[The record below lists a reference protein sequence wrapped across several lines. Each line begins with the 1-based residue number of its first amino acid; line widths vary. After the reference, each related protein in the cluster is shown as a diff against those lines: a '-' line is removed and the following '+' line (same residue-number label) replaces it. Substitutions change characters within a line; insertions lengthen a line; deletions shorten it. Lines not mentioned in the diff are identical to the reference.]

1 MSTPRAPTLETA
13 AKAGSAEHRRAPRRD
28 VSVAGL
34 LLHGRST
41 QAEPCTIR
49 DVSATGA
56 RVKLKSAQLLSR
68 PIYLLIAKTGAAFE
82 ADIAWCR
89 DAEIGLSFKARL
101 NLADPRSDIERTAA
115 RLWQAMPK
123 R

>member
-1 MSTPRAPTLETA
+1 MSQSPIQTA
-13 AKAGSAEHRRAPRRD
+13 AKAAPSSAEHRRAPRRD
-28 VSVAGL
+28 VLLSGL
-34 LLHGRST
+34 VIHGQPA
-41 QAEPCTIR
+41 QAEPCVIR

-56 RVKLKSAQLLSR
+56 RVKLKTMQFLSR
-68 PIYLLIAKTGAAFE
+68 PLYVVIAKTGAAFE

-89 DAEIGLSFKARL
+89 EAEIGLSFKSRL
-101 NLADPRSDIERTAA
+101 NLADPRSDIERAAA

>member
-1 MSTPRAPTLETA
+1 MSHSPAQTA
-13 AKAGSAEHRRAPRRD
+13 AKPAPSSSEHRRAPRRD
-28 VSVAGL
+28 VLVGGL
-34 LLHGRST
+34 LIHGRAA
-41 QAEPCTIR
+41 QAEPCVIR
-49 DVSATGA
+49 DISATGA
-56 RVKLKSAQLLSR
+56 RVKLKSVQFLSR
-68 PIYLLIAKTGAAFE
+68 PLYVVIAKTGAAFE

-89 DAEIGLSFKARL
+89 EAEIGLSFKARL

>member
-1 MSTPRAPTLETA
+1 MSQAPAPTA
-13 AKAGSAEHRRAPRRD
+13 AKAAQSSAEHRRAPRKE
-28 VSVAGL
+28 VLVGGL
-34 LLHGRST
+34 VIHGRSA
-41 QAEPCTIR
+41 QAEPCVIR

-56 RVKLKSAQLLSR
+56 RVKLKSVQFLSR
-68 PIYLLIAKTGAAFE
+68 PLYVVIAKTGAAFE
-82 ADIAWCR
+82 AEIAWCR
-89 DAEIGLSFKARL
+89 KAEIGLSFKARL